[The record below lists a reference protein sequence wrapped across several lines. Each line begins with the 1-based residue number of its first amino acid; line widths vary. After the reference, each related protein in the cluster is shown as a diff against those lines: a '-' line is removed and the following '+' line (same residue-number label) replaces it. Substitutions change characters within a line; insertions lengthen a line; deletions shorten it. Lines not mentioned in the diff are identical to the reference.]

1 MARLR
6 VGVSGVGAMGARHA
20 ANLRRHIPGAE
31 LVAVADADRKRAA
44 AVAQELE
51 ISTACGSIDELVQR
65 NEVQAVVIASPGKF
79 HASDV
84 ATAAAAG
91 KHVFSE
97 KPLGLNLVELDA
109 ALEAVAK
116 ANVLFQVGHMR
127 RYDPA
132 YVDA

>member
-20 ANLRRHIPGAE
+20 SNLRRLIPGAE

-44 AVAQELE
+44 EVARELE

-65 NEVQAVVIASPGKF
+65 QEVQAVVIASPGKF
-79 HASDV
+79 HSSDV

-91 KHVFSE
+91 KHIFSE
-97 KPLGLNLVELDA
+97 KPLG
-109 ALEAVAK
+109 
-116 ANVLFQVGHMR
+116 
-127 RYDPA
+127 
-132 YVDA
+132 